1 MSYFSFENEVSD
13 LLRLDAPISKGPA
26 PRWQRKSM
34 DARSG
39 STTSTPLK
47 NTSHLNKTPSKTPK
61 SIAKKTPK
69 TPSEDR
75 FIPNRA
81 SMNFELNYYKMVSND
96 ENEVEGVSPSK
107 AEFKKNVSENLCGN
121 DLKARILSYKNKAPT
136 PREGSIVSVSVICEN
151 YYNEKDK
158 RIYISTASLEVTNS
172 DYFPIK
178 CFCRKLT
185 ENCRL
190 FAFHFFPSAGYMNDL
205 RVLYSQNRTPST
217 TKKKNTRHIPQAP
230 SRILDA
236 PDLIDDYCM
245 YNSRQR
251 DRYRTDGRTD
261 RKTDRSTDSC
271 YRQKDR

>member
-158 RIYISTASLEVTNS
+158 RIYRQPVWRWQIRTIFQLSAFAESWLKIAAYLHFTSFHLQDTWMTFECYTA
-172 DYFPIK
+172 
-178 CFCRKLT
+178 RT
-185 ENCRL
+185 EHHQL
-190 FAFHFFPSAGYMNDL
+190 
-205 RVLYSQNRTPST
+205 Q
-217 TKKKNTRHIPQAP
+217 K
-230 SRILDA
+230 
-236 PDLIDDYCM
+236 
-245 YNSRQR
+245 
-251 DRYRTDGRTD
+251 
-261 RKTDRSTDSC
+261 RKTRGTSL
-271 YRQKDR
+271 KHHPEF